1 MIKDI
6 NLDVSYIISF
16 VDINSIA
23 YNSSLLKVDV
33 RLS

>member
-1 MIKDI
+1 MIEDI

-23 YNSSLLKVDV
+23 YNSFLLKVDV